1 MFRDAA
7 ASGSSVSDRRH
18 LTCHDQTAMFKPKS
32 TPSSTVLSKATDFAF
47 AADAGFCGGAD
58 RRAVALSNHPNICLP
73 TILFGGGAG
82 GRSPLARRL
91 LCGIDAASRRGHEFA
106 LKTDRRHDC
115 CAMDSD
121 LTKFRLE
128 APSAARQSNSGA
140 TAAQEL
146 ENSERTSS
154 SHRGIFKLNQ
164 MSAERVPLNISLD
177 GTGHDHSRV
186 STES

>member
-73 TILFGGGAG
+73 TILFGGGQEVDHLLRDGYSAG
-82 GRSPLARRL
+82 SMP
-91 LCGIDAASRRGHEFA
+91 
-106 LKTDRRHDC
+106 
-115 CAMDSD
+115 
-121 LTKFRLE
+121 
-128 APSAARQSNSGA
+128 QVVGA
-140 TAAQEL
+140 TSSRSRQTDDTTVVQWT
-146 ENSERTSS
+146 RT
-154 SHRGIFKLNQ
+154 
-164 MSAERVPLNISLD
+164 
-177 GTGHDHSRV
+177 
-186 STES
+186 